1 MYYVLPCRE
10 SLDDF
15 IFVTVQGVG
24 IGEGCFCGCFGG
36 SGPTN
41 MILNIDCSPVS
52 P

>member
-24 IGEGCFCGCFGG
+24 IGEGVFVRMLRWQW
-36 SGPTN
+36 SN
-41 MILNIDCSPVS
+41 DYDIAH
-52 P
+52 